1 MVSQVELSP
10 RRPRRPKTPKCP
22 KPSVGW
28 LLRCRT
34 APHTAVPP
42 TGPLVVLSAF
52 ALAIDGCVYACTDA
66 AISPPRATCNSRG
79 RTLVMSVFAPT
90 LNKLTPASE
99 PATSLEAG
107 KRWLD
112 GWEGEFSRQFN
123 VGSAV
128 ATKQPAPR
136 ETPSM
141 HPTLYSKVRHV
152 TAWRLFTKYYIVLVL
167 IDSR

>member
-22 KPSVGW
+22 KPSVGGVAPR
-28 LLRCRT
+28 LTLRCRRRVRWW
-34 APHTAVPP
+34 HCQ
-42 TGPLVVLSAF
+42 LSR
-52 ALAIDGCVYACTDA
+52 LLYGCVCACTDA

-123 VGSAV
+123 GGLCGGHQATGS
-128 ATKQPAPR
+128 PR
-136 ETPSM
+136 DTINASNTLLQSPSC
-141 HPTLYSKVRHV
+141 HGLAAFHKVLHS
-152 TAWRLFTKYYIVLVL
+152 AS
-167 IDSR
+167 ID

>member
-22 KPSVGW
+22 KRSVGW

-42 TGPLVVLSAF
+42 TGPLVALAAF
-52 ALAIDGCVYACTDA
+52 ALAIDGCVYVCTDA

-79 RTLVMSVFAPT
+79 RTLVISVFAPT

-123 VGSAV
+123 GGLCGGHQATGS
-128 ATKQPAPR
+128 PR
-136 ETPSM
+136 DTINASNTLLQSPSC
-141 HPTLYSKVRHV
+141 HGLAAFHKVLHS
-152 TAWRLFTKYYIVLVL
+152 AS
-167 IDSR
+167 ID